1 MEDDRSTS
9 PSSIASSD
17 DEHHTD
23 LPEVQVYQPTFN
35 PFWFPFTPLRNS
47 PLFNSLS
54 FQQPIRSATPIVRH
68 NFKSIDD
75 LLSPIPNSISS
86 TPSQRNDDTG
96 YSSQYLSASLLS
108 LRQSRESTDSSQE
121 NEDDIENIKPTTSS
135 SPIVDNKK
143 QNNESKNNKS
153 KKIRTAF
160 TDHQKLSLDRFYS
173 TNRYPDPTQMETLS
187 RLLSLEEKVI
197 RVWFQNKRSREKNHP
212 RNQLSIHQQPNPTA
226 AMAMWQQFSSSPN
239 FPH

>member
-54 FQQPIRSATPIVRH
+54 FQQPIRSATPIMH
-68 NFKSIDD
+68 S
-75 LLSPIPNSISS
+75 
-86 TPSQRNDDTG
+86 DDTG

-173 TNRYPDPTQMETLS
+173 TNRYPDPTEMETLS